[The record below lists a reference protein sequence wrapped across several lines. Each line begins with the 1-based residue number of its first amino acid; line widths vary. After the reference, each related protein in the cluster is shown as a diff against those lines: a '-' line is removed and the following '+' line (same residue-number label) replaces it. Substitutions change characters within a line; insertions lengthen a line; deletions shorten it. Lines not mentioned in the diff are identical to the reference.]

1 MVLRS
6 PPAATITLWHQ
17 LTLPVMLI
25 CCIVVAI
32 ACFPPDQGHSLDE
45 IYRFNG
51 SPRVLVSRIIDDQ
64 LSALLVASGCRL
76 KLLLGA
82 AVREIDHVQK
92 PVVASLFP
100 AGKGGTACFDVATVF
115 KQDQVINS
123 TTILLLSF
131 LLGLLFA
138 PVHRLP

>member
-1 MVLRS
+1 MS
-6 PPAATITLWHQ
+6 
-17 LTLPVMLI
+17 
-25 CCIVVAI
+25 
-32 ACFPPDQGHSLDE
+32 G
-45 IYRFNG
+45 
-51 SPRVLVSRIIDDQ
+51 IIDNQ
-64 LSALLVASGCRL
+64 LSALFVASGCRL
-76 KLLLGA
+76 QLLLSA
-82 AVREIDHVQK
+82 AVRKVDHVQK